1 MKTKAVLV
9 IYAAISLLG
18 LLLLLARE
26 NIYVVLALV
35 LGLLFLGHREVWSF
49 IKYRRL
55 PVIDERV
62 RDNLSG
68 AMRLTGIFFFI
79 ISIMLLLLLRFNVF
93 HDTPIE
99 LVISG
104 EFVIV
109 GVAYIISYYYFDRVR
124 PNLGKRET
132 RWLKTFLIIAGLS
145 LSTAALGIALHNLI
159 GYWTDSEEAFFFILG
174 ILVAPAFF
182 AISFLGSLIIYFK
195 GLFSPAGQGDTL

>member
-1 MKTKAVLV
+1 MKTKAAL
-9 IYAAISLLG
+9 ISYAAISLLG

-35 LGLLFLGHREVWSF
+35 LGLLLLGHREVWSL
-49 IKYRRL
+49 IRYRRL

-79 ISIMLLLLLRFNVF
+79 VSIVLLLLLRFDVF
-93 HDTPIE
+93 KDTSKE
-99 LVISG
+99 LLISG
-104 EFVIV
+104 EFVLV
-109 GVAYIISYYYFDRVR
+109 GIAYLISYYYYDRVR
-124 PNLGKRET
+124 PNLGKRALS
-132 RWLKTFLIIAGLS
+132 WLKGLLIMAGLS
-145 LSTAALGIALHNLI
+145 ISSIALCIALHNLI
-159 GYWTDSEEAFFFILG
+159 GYWTDSEEGFFFILG
-174 ILVAPAFF
+174 LLVAPAFF